1 MPFLIDRVRDAL
13 AGEYIVEHELASG
26 GMGVV
31 FKAREVAL
39 DRPVA
44 VKVLRP
50 ELATAAAE
58 ERFHREALILANT
71 RHASIV
77 PIHRVGEA
85 DGFFYFV
92 MEYMEGG
99 TLADRLTKGTLK
111 PREAA
116 KLGIDLLDA
125 LDVAHRQGV
134 LHRDIKPS
142 NVFFRGDK
150 PTLGD
155 FGIAKSST
163 SDEALTAAGQAV
175 GTPAYM
181 SPEQKSGEEV
191 TAATDIHAFGMMLYE
206 AVTGVRWVTVTNVA
220 DPDRWV
226 GVPRG
231 LARVL
236 RRALRPEPAKRWEN
250 AAAFRTALKRFMV
263 VRTPLPA
270 VAAILILATVPTVVM
285 LTSRGTAAPDP
296 FTDLAILPFDVEGD
310 SADTDE
316 LGMGLTLT
324 TSIHLVADAQNLDLS
339 LTPTNHSL
347 PWVASSDLNGAAL
360 ASEAIRELRT
370 LHVAHGRVTVS
381 GESLSVRVMVMDSAG
396 TVRQSEQLTG
406 STAELN
412 DLGFRVGRAIV
423 RILALD
429 RANEFTGSRSLR
441 GLSGPVFDA
450 FNRGE
455 LAFESERLAVAEE
468 WYLSALAQD
477 STFALAWWRLFNVRR
492 WSREDPESLEA
503 VKRRLRDIYERIPD
517 QFNELD
523 RLLIQADLATL
534 VPERLSLY
542 RQAIRHSPH
551 NGDAWLLYGNE
562 LFHRGGLVGYE
573 LDSVLAA
580 LDSAIA
586 RNPFLAPAHQ
596 TKTWALI
603 RLGLGEDAWA
613 ALQRYDD
620 EAPGPSLEKF
630 FIQLAWTERFQPD
643 SADLVGPVSP
653 EEMGRRFRLA
663 PSFGL
668 PGSLVLVA
676 QTMVTVL
683 SDPGARANAFVAQ
696 ALGFVATGRVSAGLT
711 RFDSAAA
718 AMGGAPAFALQAA
731 QWRVIPAVV
740 GLPGVSE
747 LEETSGRR
755 ALEALVREPT
765 VSVRAAWTLA
775 LSHLARADED
785 AAARAWSSHRDS
797 SRPAMRAVF
806 DAMSSATRE
815 DYEKALRLSEIAL
828 AFDVGG
834 QGGDPWVR
842 AITHLLRGRW
852 FGRLGQDEEADR
864 AWRWYLNADW
874 KGWLEGVQQSAEV
887 DWALEA
893 FARYTRGMLALERG
907 NTNRPCTVLPEVLAR
922 WRSAEPA
929 YQSLVRDVEQ
939 AIAECDEL

>member
-1 MPFLIDRVRDAL
+1 MPFLIDRVRGAL
-13 AGEYIVEHELASG
+13 AGEYVVEHELASG

-44 VKVLRP
+44 VKILRP
-50 ELATAAAE
+50 ELATAVAA
-58 ERFHREALILANT
+58 ERFHREARILANT

-99 TLADRLTKGTLK
+99 TLADRLAKGTLK

-125 LDVAHRQGV
+125 LDLAHRHGV

-155 FGIAKSST
+155 FGIAKSTT
-163 SDEALTAAGQAV
+163 SDEALTAAGHAV

-191 TAATDIHAFGMMLYE
+191 TAATDIYAFGMMLYE
-206 AVTGVRWVTVTNVA
+206 AVTGVRWVTAANVA

-236 RRALRPEPAKRWEN
+236 RRALRAEPTKRWES
-250 AAAFRTALKRFMV
+250 AAVFRIALKRFMV
-263 VRTPLPA
+263 VRAPLPA
-270 VAAILILATVPTVVM
+270 VAAILTLAAVPTVVM
-285 LTSRGTAAPDP
+285 LASRGTAALDP
-296 FTDLAILPFDVEGD
+296 FTDLAVLPFEVVGD
-310 SADTDE
+310 SAD
-316 LGMGLTLT
+316 LGTALALT
-324 TSIHLVADAQNLDLS
+324 TSNHFDADAPNLDLS
-339 LTPTNHSL
+339 LTPMNHTL
-347 PWVASSDLNGAAL
+347 PWVASSDLNGAPLAREAL
-360 ASEAIRELRT
+360 TELRT
-370 LHVAHGRVTVS
+370 LHVAQARVTAT
-381 GESLSVRVMVMDSAG
+381 GESLSVRVLVMDSAR

-406 STAELN
+406 SRADPN
-412 DLGFRVGRAIV
+412 DLGFRIARAIV
-423 RILALD
+423 RILAPD
-429 RANEFTGSRSLR
+429 KESGFSGSRSLR
-441 GLSGPVFDA
+441 GRSGPVLDA
-450 FNRGE
+450 FNRGQ
-455 LAFESERLAVAEE
+455 LAFESERLAAAEE

-477 STFALAWWRLFNVRR
+477 STFALAWWKLFNVRR

-503 VKRRLRDIYERIPD
+503 VRRRLRDIYERTPD

-523 RLLIQADLATL
+523 GLIIQADLATF

-551 NGDAWLLYGNE
+551 NGDAWLFYGNE

-573 LDSVLAA
+573 LDSALTA

-596 TKTWALI
+596 TKAWALI
-603 RLGLGEDAWA
+603 RLGLREDAWA

-620 EAPGPSLEKF
+620 EAPGPSLERF
-630 FIQLAWTERFQPD
+630 FIQMAWTERFQPD

-668 PGSLVLVA
+668 PGSLVPVA
-676 QTMVTVL
+676 QMMVTVL

-696 ALGFVATGRVSAGLT
+696 ALGFVATGRVSAGLA
-711 RFDSAAA
+711 RFDSAASTV
-718 AMGGAPAFALQAA
+718 GGVPEFALQAA
-731 QWRVIPAVV
+731 QWRVMPAVV

-747 LEETSGRR
+747 LEVTRGRR
-755 ALEALVREPT
+755 ALEVLVREPT
-765 VSVRAAWTLA
+765 VGVRAAWTLA

-785 AAARAWSSHRDS
+785 AATRTWLSHRDS
-797 SRPAMRAVF
+797 SPPDMQAVF
-806 DAMSSATRE
+806 DAVASRTRE
-815 DYEKALRLSEIAL
+815 DYQEALRQSERAL
-828 AFDVGG
+828 AYDVSG

-842 AITHLLRGRW
+842 TITHFLRGQW
-852 FGRLGQDEEADR
+852 FARLGRVDEADR
-864 AWRWYLNADW
+864 AWRWYLNADLA
-874 KGWLEGVQQSAEV
+874 GWPVGLQQSAEV
-887 DWALEA
+887 DWALET
-893 FARYTRGMLALERG
+893 FARYTRGMLALEQG
-907 NTNRPCTVLPEVLAR
+907 NTNRACTVLPEVLAR
-922 WRSAEPA
+922 WRSADPA
-929 YQSLVRDVEQ
+929 YRSLIREVEE
-939 AIAECDEL
+939 ALAECDES